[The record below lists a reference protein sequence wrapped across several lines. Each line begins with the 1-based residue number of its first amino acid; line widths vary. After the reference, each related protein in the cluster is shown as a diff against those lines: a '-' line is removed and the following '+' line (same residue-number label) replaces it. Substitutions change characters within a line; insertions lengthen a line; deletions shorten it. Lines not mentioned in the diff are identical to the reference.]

1 MITLSELCSGSTARI
16 GEAIKERLAAPHDH
30 TYLSL
35 GDIAMLPNES
45 WPTKNAWD
53 VADSIL
59 FSRGLDYQTKC
70 RIAHILTKSLREC
83 VYWMD
88 TTLEAKYITREA
100 QMSLRSV
107 TNGLACFL
115 SDDLKDNR
123 RMSIGSISAQIKG
136 VICLHDDDAIK
147 QALKQDE
154 LERLHII
161 RVFPPFHLA

>member
-45 WPTKNAWD
+45 WPTQNAWN

-70 RIAHILTKSLREC
+70 RIAHILTTSLREC
-83 VYWMD
+83 VWWM
-88 TTLEAKYITREA
+88 EAEEPIRYMARNVHVN
-100 QMSLRSV
+100 LRLA
-107 TNGLACFL
+107 TNGIACFL
-115 SDDLKDNR
+115 SDDPKDNGR
-123 RMSIGSISAQIKG
+123 ISIGSISAAIKG
-136 VICLHDDDAIK
+136 VIYLHHDDARK

-161 RVFPPFHLA
+161 RVFPPIHLA